1 MAEDIGFKSFYL
13 ISLIGTERL
22 DPFTTASVPVVY
34 STAYY
39 ALNVRANLRPG
50 ECVLIHSGSGGVGQA
65 AISICLKMGC
75 EVFTTVG
82 TKEKRDYLMA
92 TFPELKPEN
101 IGNSRDLSFEQMVS
115 YAIFV

>member
-1 MAEDIGFKSFYL
+1 
-13 ISLIGTERL
+13 
-22 DPFTTASVPVVY
+22 
-34 STAYY
+34 
-39 ALNVRANLRPG
+39 
-50 ECVLIHSGSGGVGQA
+50 
-65 AISICLKMGC
+65 MGC

-92 TFPELKPEN
+92 TFPELKPEK

>member
-1 MAEDIGFKSFYL
+1 MA
-13 ISLIGTERL
+13 
-22 DPFTTASVPVVY
+22 Y

-50 ECVLIHSGSGGVGQA
+50 ESVLIHSGSGGVGQA

-82 TKEKRDYLMA
+82 TKDKREYLMA
-92 TFPELKPEN
+92 TFPDLKPEN

-115 YAIFV
+115 YATFVDQISFFFPMRLCYLPEALKPFMTVVKLN